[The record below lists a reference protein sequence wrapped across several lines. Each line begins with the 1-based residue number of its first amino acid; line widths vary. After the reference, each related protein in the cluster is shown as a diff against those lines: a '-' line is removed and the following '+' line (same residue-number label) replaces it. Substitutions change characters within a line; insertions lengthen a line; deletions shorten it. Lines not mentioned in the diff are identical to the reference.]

1 MRTQS
6 IIVIFLLAA
15 AAALVYGLSGGA
27 HMFLSSECIMCH
39 VDEKNDPGNIW
50 PSLTNACEDC
60 HRNVKETQSHP
71 TDIYATIPVPEDMP
85 LTDGRLTCLT
95 CHYVHPKKGKQL
107 IEKHY
112 FLRRLVRGPLFCS
125 VCHELNDK
133 GHVVV
138 EKNIHP
144 GSFKIIDREASI
156 DSMSLECI
164 ECHDTYFKDKSDLV
178 GSGTWKHTNEMT
190 HPIGTRYRDA
200 SIKKMNKYRPE
211 SMLKKEI
218 KLFDGKIGCGT
229 CHSIYSSNRAML
241 VMDNMGSRLCRE
253 CHLK

>member
-1 MRTQS
+1 MRIKW
-6 IIVIFLLAA
+6 IIAVLLMAGGAA
-15 AAALVYGLSGGA
+15 IVYGLSSRA

-39 VDEKNDPGNIW
+39 VDEKNAPLNIR
-50 PSLTNACEDC
+50 PSLINACEDC
-60 HRNVKETQSHP
+60 HRNVKETQMHP
-71 TDIYATIPVPEDMP
+71 TDVYATIPVPEDMP
-85 LTDGRLTCLT
+85 LTDGKLTCIT

-125 VCHELNDK
+125 ICHELNEK

-138 EKNIHP
+138 DKIHP
-144 GSFKIIDREASI
+144 GSFEVTDHEASI
-156 DSMSLECI
+156 DRVSLGCI
-164 ECHDTYFKDKSDLV
+164 ECHDTYFKEKSDRIGV
-178 GSGTWKHTNEMT
+178 GNWRHTSKMT
-190 HPIGTRYRDA
+190 HPIGVLYREA
-200 SIKKMNKYRPE
+200 RSKKMNSFRPE

-218 KLFDGKIGCGT
+218 VLFVGKIGCGT